1 MYCGSCFDFYNHL
14 SCHHAAIF
22 QYKSCLPE
30 LAHKIPQ
37 SRGSNIR
44 RSKKGKDRIQRAR
57 EKRQIRTD
65 TLGFE
70 ARTNKTEVATLM
82 EVFPNSKE
90 NKTIGEPDS
99 MSDDYMLDDDL
110 SDEESDH
117 KMNSVPIT
125 QTED

>member
-1 MYCGSCFDFYNHL
+1 
-14 SCHHAAIF
+14 
-22 QYKSCLPE
+22 
-30 LAHKIPQ
+30 
-37 SRGSNIR
+37 
-44 RSKKGKDRIQRAR
+44 
-57 EKRQIRTD
+57 
-65 TLGFE
+65 
-70 ARTNKTEVATLM
+70 M